1 MKEVGWADLKAL
13 WIPNQ
18 TKKKGFAQLQESA
31 RGKEPP
37 QSSKGSKFNQRQKQF
52 L

>member
-18 TKKKGFAQLQESA
+18 TKKKIFFCTVTRKCKRKRTPTEF
-31 RGKEPP
+31 
-37 QSSKGSKFNQRQKQF
+37 KGI
-52 L
+52 